1 MCPCIGVCVCV
12 CVCGG
17 DSGETMSRGEVEGGR
32 GGGGLGRGEEKKEWP
47 FRSLLLGERLEDALD
62 WTAEFSD
69 ARSLSASR
77 RQRDSSW

>member
-1 MCPCIGVCVCV
+1 
-12 CVCGG
+12 
-17 DSGETMSRGEVEGGR
+17 
-32 GGGGLGRGEEKKEWP
+32 LGRGEEKKEWP